1 MNAKSHKYRLNA
13 VLAATILG
21 SSMVF
26 IDSTVVNVILPR
38 LQVELGV
45 TGVQIQW
52 VVDGYLL
59 FLSALL
65 LLGGALGDRFGRRV
79 VFETGIVVF
88 AAASVGCGLSRSLWS
103 LTLARCVQG
112 IGGAM
117 LTPGSLAIL
126 NACFPG
132 ADRGKAIGTWS
143 GFTAITTALGP
154 MLGGWLSDSFSWRWV
169 FFINVPLALVT
180 LFISRKFV
188 PELRPDAA
196 RPALDLKGAAASM
209 LGLGGVTLGLV
220 ESARAGVQSPYVWT
234 ALVGGLLLLLL
245 FLRLESTSPAPMLPL
260 SLFESKVFSGAN
272 ALTLLLY
279 GGFGAVLYFLP
290 FNLIQ
295 VQGFTATQSGAA
307 ILPLVLIMFLISRW
321 SGSVYDRFGA
331 RLPLTIGPLLVAYGF
346 LLLGYLPGFH
356 SHYWTQ
362 FFPGIAVLA
371 IGMAICVPPLTTAV
385 LAAAPDKRSGIV
397 SGVNNAAARLGSLL
411 AVAGL
416 TLFVF
421 FSFARHLQIELG
433 PLAINP
439 DTKGQLMAQSQ
450 SLAAPKIPKADPRV
464 KFLLTQAVAES
475 YLKSFREVTL
485 IAALLAV
492 SGAVVGWTTL
502 KGVGVE
508 AGGKSSQRQMRQ
520 WTC

>member
-1 MNAKSHKYRLNA
+1 MAISHKYRLNA

-38 LQVELGV
+38 LQLELRV

-59 FLSALL
+59 FLSSLL

-79 VFETGIVVF
+79 IFETGIVVF
-88 AAASVGCGLSRSLWS
+88 AAGSVGCGLSRSLWE

-132 ADRGKAIGTWS
+132 AERGKAIGTWS

-154 MLGGWLSDSFSWRWV
+154 VLGGWLSDRFSWRWV

-180 LFISRKFV
+180 MRISRKFV
-188 PELRPDAA
+188 PELRPEAA

-234 ALVGGLLLLLL
+234 VFVGGLLLLLL
-245 FLRLESTSPAPMLPL
+245 FLRIESTSPAPMLPL
-260 SLFESKVFSGAN
+260 SLFESKVFSGVN

-279 GGFGAVLYFLP
+279 SGFGAVLYFLP

-307 ILPLVLIMFLISRW
+307 ILPLVLIMFLLSRW

-331 RLPLTIGPLLVAYGF
+331 RLPLTIGPLLVACGF
-346 LLLGYLPGFH
+346 LLLGFLPGGH
-356 SHYWTQ
+356 SRYWTR

-371 IGMAICVPPLTTAV
+371 VGMAICVPPLTTAV
-385 LAAAPDKRSGIV
+385 LAAAPATRSGIV
-397 SGVNNAAARLGSLL
+397 SGVNNAAARLGTLL

-433 PLAINP
+433 PLAVNP
-439 DTKGQLMAQSQ
+439 DIKGQLLAQSR
-450 SLAAPKIPKADPRV
+450 SLAAPKIPEADPRA
-464 KFLLTQAVAES
+464 KSLLKQAVAES

-492 SGAVVGWTTL
+492 SGAMVGWTTL
-502 KGVGVE
+502 KGARCEPGE
-508 AGGKSSQRQMRQ
+508 KSSQKCMRQ

>member
-1 MNAKSHKYRLNA
+1 MSAKPHTFGLNA

-38 LQVELGV
+38 LQSELRV

-52 VVDGYLL
+52 VVDAYLL

-65 LLGGALGDRFGRRV
+65 LFGGALGDRFGRRI
-79 VFETGIVVF
+79 VFEAGIVVF
-88 AAASVGCGLSRSLWS
+88 AAGSVGCGLSRSLWE

-117 LTPGSLAIL
+117 LTPGSLAII

-132 ADRGKAIGTWS
+132 AERGKAIGTWS

-154 MLGGWLSDSFSWRWV
+154 VLGGWLSDSFSWRWV
-169 FFINVPLALVT
+169 FFINVPIALVT
-180 LFISRKFV
+180 LGISRKFV
-188 PELRPDAA
+188 PELRPESVG
-196 RPALDLKGAAASM
+196 PALDLKGAAAST
-209 LGLGGVTLGLV
+209 LGRGGITLGLV

-234 ALVGGLLLLLL
+234 ALLGGLLLLLL
-245 FLRLESTSPAPMLPL
+245 FFWNESTSPAPMLPL
-260 SLFESKVFSGAN
+260 NLFESKVFSGAN

-290 FNLIQ
+290 FNLIE

-307 ILPLVLIMFLISRW
+307 ILPFVLIMFLLSRW
-321 SGSVYDRFGA
+321 SGSVYDKFGA
-331 RLPLTIGPLLVAYGF
+331 RLPLTIGPILVACGL
-346 LLLGYLPGFH
+346 LLLGYLPGSH
-356 SHYWTQ
+356 SRYWTR

-371 IGMAICVPPLTTAV
+371 VGMAICVPPLTTAV
-385 LAAAPDKRSGIV
+385 LAAAPATRSGIA
-397 SGVNNAAARLGSLL
+397 SGVNNAAARLGTLL

-421 FSFARHLQIELG
+421 FSFARHLQTELG
-433 PLAINP
+433 PLTLNP
-439 DTKGQLMAQSQ
+439 DVKSQIIAQSR
-450 SLAAPKIPKADPRV
+450 SLAAVQIPATDSRV
-464 KFLLTQAVAES
+464 KSLLTQAVGRS
-475 YLKSFREVTL
+475 YLNSFRQLTQ
-485 IAALLAV
+485 ITALLAL
-492 SGAVVGWTTL
+492 SGALVGWTTL
-502 KGVGVE
+502 KGACGE
-508 AGGKSSQRQMRQ
+508 PEGSERRMRR